1 MKFGFSN
8 DSLNSRSH
16 EKQNLVRSLSSI
28 EMCPNGQ
35 VYKICLCW
43 LSRRFCIDF
52 VSYYLLKEKRIL
64 GSLAIDV
71 YMRMNTVDKK
81 DNYCN
86 KQ

>member
-1 MKFGFSN
+1 MRNKILYAHF
-8 DSLNSRSH
+8 LRL
-16 EKQNLVRSLSSI
+16 KCVRMGKSTRFAF
-28 EMCPNGQ
+28 
-35 VYKICLCW
+35 VW